1 MKKWIIVSIVA
12 LAAVAAAVAF
22 FALRGGEDVEPQNKP
37 KVTERPRG
45 KRGDRVKRGPQVGR
59 ERGLKKGKSESGA
72 IKAAKKKPTFALDDD
87 DEANLNEEQR
97 KMIEAIRAALSDDD
111 RKTVLKLVNRL
122 QKSPE
127 WPDGIPKS
135 IKLAAIE
142 ALGWFGSSCLP
153 ELAGFL
159 ADADGEVVDAAIERY
174 EEMLGDFDLSD
185 RERANIL
192 VEASKIINDSEAMD
206 SMLFELNNMRHSVA
220 VETIKRLM
228 AEGNAATK
236 SILPENVEFYTG
248 EEGLNTPEKLDE
260 WLKQNPDDE
269 DDEESYGG
277 AKAEG
282 KNDEESSDGTKAE
295 GKDHQ

>member
-1 MKKWIIVSIVA
+1 MKKYIIVSVVVVVA
-12 LAAVAAAVAF
+12 VVAAVAF
-22 FALRGGEDVEPQNKP
+22 FALRGGESAEPQNKP
-37 KVTERPRG
+37 KVSESPRD
-45 KRGDRVKRGPQVGR
+45 KRGNRDRVRRGSQVVR
-59 ERGLKKGKSESGA
+59 KKGLKGKVAESGA
-72 IKAAKKKPTFALDDD
+72 VKVAKKKPTFALDDD

-97 KMIEAIRAALSDDD
+97 KMIEAIRAALSDED

-159 ADADGEVVDAAIERY
+159 ADADGEVVEAAIDRY
-174 EEMLGDFDLSD
+174 EEMLGDFELSD

-192 VEASKIINDSEAMD
+192 VEASKIINDAEAMD

-220 VETIKRLM
+220 VDTIKRLM
-228 AEGNAATK
+228 VEGNAATK

-248 EEGLNTPEKLDE
+248 EEGMDSPEKLDE
-260 WLKQNPDDE
+260 WYKQNPDEE
-269 DDEESYGG
+269 DDEEFYGG
-277 AKAEG
+277 
-282 KNDEESSDGTKAE
+282 TKDDV
-295 GKDHQ
+295 KDS

>member
-1 MKKWIIVSIVA
+1 MRTWKIVLVVVSV
-12 LAAVAAAVAF
+12 AVAAAVTF
-22 FALRGGEDVEPQNKP
+22 FALRDGESAEPQNKP
-37 KVTERPRG
+37 NVSERPRDR
-45 KRGDRVKRGPQVGR
+45 RGERVRRGPQAVR
-59 ERGLKKGKSESGA
+59 ERGKGHKLKVGEGGA
-72 IKAAKKKPTFALDDD
+72 VKVAKKKPTFALDDD
-87 DEANLNEEQR
+87 DEANLTAAQR
-97 KMIEAIRAALSDDD
+97 SLIEAIRAALDDNN
-111 RKTVLKLVNRL
+111 RKEVLKLVQRL

-159 ADADGEVVDAAIERY
+159 ADADGEVVEAAVDRY

-192 VEASKIINDSEAMD
+192 VEASKVINDADAMD

-228 AEGNAATK
+228 AEGNSATK
-236 SILPENVEFYTG
+236 SVLPECVEFYTG
-248 EEGLNTPEKLDE
+248 EENLNTPEKLDE
-260 WLKQNPDDE
+260 WYKQNPDDE
-269 DDEESYGG
+269 DDEEFYGG
-277 AKAEG
+277 AKAED
-282 KNDEESSDGTKAE
+282 KNS
-295 GKDHQ
+295 Q